1 MSTLYNTWMAPNDHS
16 VALVDDFIANEMII
30 YNIALPCLL
39 YAQEALP
46 LTTKSVTTT
55 IEHPWSRVFMRLFGS
70 WDNKIVAQCQF
81 YTNYLPLE
89 HLINLRRSTFLLSLK
104 SSPCSILRAL
114 YELSA
119 NDDLSH
125 LADAYSVSAHDFL
138 LNPHV
143 VINNYF
149 VTYVNSISA

>member
-1 MSTLYNTWMAPNDHS
+1 
-16 VALVDDFIANEMII
+16 
-30 YNIALPCLL
+30 
-39 YAQEALP
+39 
-46 LTTKSVTTT
+46 
-55 IEHPWSRVFMRLFGS
+55 MRLFGS

-125 LADAYSVSAHDFL
+125 LADAYSVSAQDFL
-138 LNPHV
+138 LNPRL
-143 VINNYF
+143 VINDYF

>member
-1 MSTLYNTWMAPNDHS
+1 
-16 VALVDDFIANEMII
+16 
-30 YNIALPCLL
+30 
-39 YAQEALP
+39 
-46 LTTKSVTTT
+46 
-55 IEHPWSRVFMRLFGS
+55 MRLFGS

-89 HLINLRRSTFLLSLK
+89 HLINLRTSTFLLSLK

-119 NDDLSH
+119 NDDISH
-125 LADAYSVSAHDFL
+125 LADAYVYSVSAHDFL
-138 LNPHV
+138 LNPRV

-149 VTYVNSISA
+149 VTYVSSMSA